1 MYNIQDMYINCIN
14 RKLAYSIRKY
24 QGKTGKSKETGKKQG
39 KCGIKQLYSIVI
51 ASISTEITLFGGV
64 FIPLYSNTY
73 GK

>member
-24 QGKTGKSKETGKKQG
+24 QGKRVKAGKIGKKQG
-39 KCGIKQLYSIVI
+39 KCGIRQLYSIVI

-64 FIPLYSNTY
+64 FIPPI
-73 GK
+73 